1 MTKHNKSK
9 KDGRALTS
17 ALLAALMLLTALP
30 APVFAEVVGPESEL
44 DVPAVEEDISETGL
58 DTTAVE
64 EESFETELDTT
75 AVEEESSETKLDMTA
90 GEGFASDTGLDVSAG
105 EPLASE
111 SGPDLA
117 SDDALASEAALNSA
131 PHPTGTITGFAP
143 FDITANYLAVDR
155 ASRAPLD
162 VLTSAMPSTLTVYLD
177 NSEEPADLPVTWT
190 CIEAD
195 YETTEAGYVQFSPV
209 FPETCPVSGDIDIY
223 TEAPYIGVFLIDRS
237 LYTQEA
243 VMTVAEDGLTEYTA
257 ADPLNGAPAVAK
269 YTYTSSPYEAK
280 IFDYLTFN
288 LGHSTAAAVG
298 IMTNIYC
305 ESSFFP
311 NNLQNTGNNALGMT
325 DSQYTAAVDNGSY
338 GNFVNDKYGYGL
350 IQWTYYTR
358 KQNLLNFA
366 RSRKVSIAN
375 YEMQLDFMT
384 QELSAAHYAT
394 LRSTLK
400 GAAASAK
407 GAYDAAYA
415 WCYYFEQPANYPAVS
430 VTRGNLAKN
439 SFWPIYGAK
448 YTTTYERVAG
458 SNRYKTAIAAADKLL
473 SLRGKKKFDA
483 VVLANADNYPDA
495 LSGAALAGK
504 YDAPILL
511 LKAMGDNSG
520 SKLTMT
526 YIKDHLT
533 AGGKVYILGSES
545 AIGTASEEALIE
557 AGYDVTRLGGAN
569 RYETNLTVV
578 GEIAPETGADIYIA
592 TGKNYADALSVS
604 GISARTGNPVILVK
618 DKLSDAALA
627 QIEALAPAHI
637 YILGGGAAV
646 PASVEEQLK
655 AYKSVK
661 RLEGS
666 NRYATAVKIAETL
679 SASKPKAA
687 VVATGTDFP
696 DGLVAGLLASEINA
710 PVLLAKDTHYKEAAK
725 YAAAKNI
732 PKYYIMG
739 GEPAVPSRVVRGLMR

>member
-1 MTKHNKSK
+1 MTKHNKNK
-9 KDGRALTS
+9 KDGRALTA

-30 APVFAEVVGPESEL
+30 APVYAEVVGPESEL
-44 DVPAVEEDISETGL
+44 DVPAVE
-58 DTTAVE
+58 A
-64 EESFETELDTT
+64 ESSETELDTT
-75 AVEEESSETKLDMTA
+75 AVEEEISETELDMTV
-90 GEGFASDTGLDVSAG
+90 GEGSVS
-105 EPLASE
+105 ET
-111 SGPDLA
+111 GPDLS
-117 SDDALASEAALNSA
+117 SDDPLAPEAALNSA

-243 VMTVAEDGLTEYTA
+243 VTTVAEDGLTEYTT

-288 LGHSTAAAVG
+288 RGHSTAAAVG

-338 GNFVNDKYGYGL
+338 GNFVNDKFGYGL

-358 KQNLLNFA
+358 KQNLLNYA

-375 YEMQLDFMT
+375 YEMQLDFMA

-394 LRSTLK
+394 LRSILK
-400 GAAASAK
+400 KAASAQ
-407 GAYDAAYA
+407 GAYDAAHA
-415 WCYYFEQPANYPAVS
+415 WCYYFEQPGNYPAVS

-473 SLRGKKKFDA
+473 SLRGEKTFDA

-511 LKAMGDNSG
+511 LKATGDNSG

-637 YILGGGAAV
+637 YILGGEAAV
-646 PASVEEQLK
+646 PASVETQL
-655 AYKSVK
+655 AGYKSVK

-725 YAAAKNI
+725 YAAAKSI

-739 GEPAVPSRVVRGLMR
+739 GEPAVPPRVVRGLMR